1 MKSVLRYTAAGLA
14 LATVGIASNASA
26 ATDTASATAE
36 ILSTLQV
43 NVDATEDTLDFGD
56 IADDGLAASSNVTV
70 SPTGV
75 LTCGTD
81 LLCSGTAAAPL
92 VHVTGL
98 PSSQVAISF
107 PNASVALTT
116 ATVPTGMS
124 GSMTLG
130 TFVTDA
136 PSNQLTLTGGTASFH
151 VGGTLTVN
159 QLQAPGVYVGTFPV
173 QVLYN

>member
-1 MKSVLRYTAAGLA
+1 MKSVLRITAAGLA

-43 NVDATEDTLDFGD
+43 TVDATEDTLDFGD
-56 IADDGLAASSNVTV
+56 IADDGLAASSTV
-70 SPTGV
+70 VLTPAGA

-81 LLCSGTAAAPL
+81 LLCSGTTAVPL

-98 PSSQVAISF
+98 PGAQVAITF
-107 PNASVALTT
+107 PSASTPLTT

-130 TFVTDA
+130 AFTTDA
-136 PSNQLTLTGGTASFH
+136 AANQLTLTGGTGNFR

-159 QLQAPGVYVGTFPV
+159 PLQAPGVYVGTFPV

>member
-116 ATVPTGMS
+116 DCARRNLRPAAEKLPSSAAANPAPRS
-124 GSMTLG
+124 GAFG
-130 TFVTDA
+130 
-136 PSNQLTLTGGTASFH
+136 
-151 VGGTLTVN
+151 
-159 QLQAPGVYVGTFPV
+159 
-173 QVLYN
+173 